1 MSTTL
6 VILLILVII
15 LVIAVLFVVARR
27 RGRAGGVL
35 AQKPRS
41 TGGRPSNEKP
51 GPDDR
56 SDVA

>member
-6 VILLILVII
+6 VLLVLFAI
-15 LVIAVLFVVARR
+15 LVIAIAFVVARR

-41 TGGRPSNEKP
+41 VGGRSRNDRP
-51 GPDDR
+51 GSDDR

>member
-6 VILLILVII
+6 VILLILLVII
-15 LVIAVLFVVARR
+15 VIAVAFVVARR

-35 AQKPRS
+35 AQKPRNIGKRS
-41 TGGRPSNEKP
+41 SSAP

>member
-6 VILLILVII
+6 VILLILLVL

-35 AQKPRS
+35 AQKPRTS
-41 TGGRPSNEKP
+41 HDRPGSGGE
-51 GPDDR
+51 

>member
-1 MSTTL
+1 MSSTL
-6 VILLILVII
+6 VILLIVLVI

-41 TGGRPSNEKP
+41 EGGRPGSTTP

>member
-6 VILLILVII
+6 VILLVLLVI
-15 LVIAVLFVVARR
+15 LAIAVLFVVSRR

-35 AQKPRS
+35 AQKPRTS
-41 TGGRPSNEKP
+41 RDRPESGSE
-51 GPDDR
+51 

>member
-6 VILLILVII
+6 VIVLILLAI

-41 TGGRPSNEKP
+41 TGRPNGGKP
-51 GPDDR
+51 GPDDG